1 MQIARLVVFL
11 VAFFSLAAPGAA
23 QVGPKDGHDL
33 APTDLERIQAGQRAP
48 DFSLES
54 AEGKTVTLSDFRGK
68 KNVVLVFYR
77 GYW

>member
-1 MQIARLVVFL
+1 MVQRAVLLVVLFL
-11 VAFFSLAAPGAA
+11 LAAPGAA
-23 QVGPKDGHDL
+23 QLGPKDGGDL
-33 APTDLERIQAGQRAP
+33 APTDLKRIQAGQPAP

-54 AEGKTVTLSDFRGK
+54 SDGKTLTLSDFRGK